1 MGELDG
7 LVAIVTGA
15 ASGIG
20 REHARYFALQG
31 ASVVANDL
39 HDATGVVDEI
49 VSAGGSAA
57 AHGGDIADWDV
68 AHDLISTATR
78 EFGHLDALVN
88 NAGGGA
94 TALAADVTEEA
105 WDHEI
110 RLNLKGMFCPTSAA
124 LAWWRSEQDAGRDGR
139 GAVVSTT
146 SGAGLL
152 GNVGQSPYGTAKAG
166 VAAFT
171 VIAAAEQTDN
181 RVRLNAIAP
190 AARTPAVVATSDML
204 AQAMRPPDDDSGFDE
219 WHPRNIAPLA
229 AYLCSREC
237 NITGEIFHARGRVI
251 GHFRGWT
258 IGETLESDRGWT
270 IPELRNVVP
279 AMVQRAPDRADAG
292 GVAYARLRDAW
303 RGEQAGPMSADA

>member
-7 LVAIVTGA
+7 LVVIVTGA

-20 REHARYFALQG
+20 REHALFLAGEG

-39 HDATGVVDEI
+39 QDTTDVVDEI
-49 VSAGGSAA
+49 ASAGGSAV
-57 AHGGDIADWDV
+57 AHMGDAADWDV
-68 AHDLISTATR
+68 AHDLVSTAAHELGR
-78 EFGHLDALVN
+78 LDALVN

-94 TALAADVTEEA
+94 TALAVDVTEEA

-110 RLNLKGMFCPTSAA
+110 RLNLKGMFCPTRLA
-124 LAWWRSEQDAGRDGR
+124 LAWWRAERAAGRDGR

-152 GNVGQSPYGTAKAG
+152 GNAGQSPYGAAKAG

-171 VIAAAEQTDN
+171 VIAALELLGTG
-181 RVRLNAIAP
+181 VRLNAIAP

-204 AQAMRPPDDDSGFDE
+204 ADAMRPPDADGAFDQ
-219 WHPRNIAPLA
+219 WHPGNISPLA
-229 AYLCSREC
+229 AYLCTPDCPLS
-237 NITGEIFHARGRVI
+237 GEVFHVRGGVI

-258 IGETLESDRGWT
+258 IGEALESDHRWT
-270 IPELRNVVP
+270 VAELKRLVP
-279 AMVQRAPDRADAG
+279 AMVERAPDRAQAG
-292 GVAYARLRDAW
+292 GAAYARLREAW
-303 RGEQAGPMSADA
+303 RGEQGGPGT